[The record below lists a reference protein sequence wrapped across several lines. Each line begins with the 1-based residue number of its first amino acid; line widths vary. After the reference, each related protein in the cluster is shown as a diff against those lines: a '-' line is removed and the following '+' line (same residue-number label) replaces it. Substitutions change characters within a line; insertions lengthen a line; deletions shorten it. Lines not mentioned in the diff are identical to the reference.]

1 MSYAPQDSETI
12 PVTQCVGPCMGDGC
26 QGDFPNKNHEG
37 LCARCLMLEALED
50 DPNER
55 EIRALLLRPF
65 RKAWTVVRLHGTS
78 KAVDVVD
85 ASVYVISMVYKQLI
99 GEQDGTLLVAERQR
113 GQEFQA
119 RMAAGKQK
127 KKEKLAASSWN
138 QPLPVPSMSWKGITS
153 GAPSQ
158 SMTTAN
164 LENLRSRTN
173 GSLGRMLSVNITPM
187 VDGTESNWLPS
198 ASNLYHE
205 ATQVSDIQ
213 DDFLRTLN
221 TVWES
226 ACGITWF
233 VSQALNVFSKN
244 NNQLS
249 SKDVDL
255 RWHGNAKL
263 LPGSSDSTIGKLFDT
278 HKGHLNLDLF
288 FNGIP
293 EKWSHLRGEVICFEL
308 YIDVIPGDLEDN
320 CTPVPHPVLGKRS
333 QPADLEPPKT
343 ASFKHLRAR
352 IAASKSS
359 SVPEES
365 IISTSSSEREYSTS
379 TPISLFVATT
389 SVNQDDG
396 RVEVLWDSGDTREAV
411 LDLQSF
417 ARGKTKKVYHV
428 TLFLFKS
435 QTQISLWDHIGRGP
449 ECVSVDENATQ
460 LENEMIRLIQGQ
472 WFLDKFHARAEETET
487 EVSNDFIFSSGLLVR
502 DIIGPSGP
510 SPACGQ
516 FSAVLA
522 NPDSAVVW
530 LLEPLRGSAMERWSG
545 TLKHLNHGNK
555 PGQTMDAFMHFSYVY
570 SQKTLVFADLQ
581 GSKGRSRLGNSGWI
595 LFDVMTP
602 TLDGTSGVGDHGE
615 DGIQAILSD
624 HICERMCCGLD
635 MGTENIVAELNKP
648 KRKKKGTTKRVTII
662 SMLMNVPTTS
672 TTYAVGRD
680 YTGPECIESLNPSVS
695 EHSGREF
702 HSG

>member
-1 MSYAPQDSETI
+1 MDCGAAARNFK
-12 PVTQCVGPCMGDGC
+12 GD
-26 QGDFPNKNHEG
+26 
-37 LCARCLMLEALED
+37 RCG
-50 DPNER
+50 R
-55 EIRALLLRPF
+55 C
-65 RKAWTVVRLHGTS
+65 KRL
-78 KAVDVVD
+78 
-85 ASVYVISMVYKQLI
+85 YKQLI
-99 GEQDGTLLVAERQR
+99 GEQDDTLLVAERQR

-226 ACGITWF
+226 ACGITC
-233 VSQALNVFSKN
+233 
-244 NNQLS
+244 
-249 SKDVDL
+249 KDVNL

-263 LPGSSDSTIGKLFDT
+263 LPGSSDGTIGKLFDT
-278 HKGHLNLDLF
+278 HKGHLNPDLF

-308 YIDVIPGDLEDN
+308 YIDVVPGDLEDN

-343 ASFKHLRAR
+343 ASFKRLRAR

-417 ARGKTKKVYHV
+417 ARGKTKKVYRLMLDDEPYV
-428 TLFLFKS
+428 AKRFFEV
-435 QTQISLWDHIGRGP
+435 GRGP

-460 LENEMIRLIQGQ
+460 LENEMIRLIKGQ

-502 DIIGPSGP
+502 EIIGPSGP
-510 SPACGQ
+510 SPASSVTADSFQ
-516 FSAVLA
+516 QSLEA

-545 TLKHLNHGNK
+545 TLKHPNHENK

-570 SQKTLVFADLQ
+570 SQKTLIFADLQ
-581 GSKGRSRLGNSGWI
+581 GSKGRSRLGNIGWI
-595 LFDVMTP
+595 LFDVMTH

-635 MGTENIVAELNKP
+635 MGTENIMAEPDKP
-648 KRKKKGTTKRVTII
+648 KRK
-662 SMLMNVPTTS
+662 
-672 TTYAVGRD
+672 VGRPRKSRS
-680 YTGPECIESLNPSVS
+680 T
-695 EHSGREF
+695 
-702 HSG
+702 

>member
-55 EIRALLLRPF
+55 EIRATFPQCMDCGAAARNF
-65 RKAWTVVRLHGTS
+65 KGGRCGRCERL
-78 KAVDVVD
+78 
-85 ASVYVISMVYKQLI
+85 YKQLI

-198 ASNLYHE
+198 TSNLYHE
-205 ATQVSDIQ
+205 ATQVSARMWICGGMEMQ
-213 DDFLRTLN
+213 NYFQGRL
-221 TVWES
+221 TVPL
-226 ACGITWF
+226 ANYLI
-233 VSQALNVFSKN
+233 
-244 NNQLS
+244 
-249 SKDVDL
+249 
-255 RWHGNAKL
+255 
-263 LPGSSDSTIGKLFDT
+263 
-278 HKGHLNLDLF
+278 HKGHLNPDLF

-308 YIDVIPGDLEDN
+308 YIDVMPGDLEDK
-320 CTPVPHPVLGKRS
+320 CMPVPHPVLGKRS

-343 ASFKHLRAR
+343 ASFKRLRAR

-417 ARGKTKKVYHV
+417 ARGKTKKVYH
-428 TLFLFKS
+428 
-435 QTQISLWDHIGRGP
+435 
-449 ECVSVDENATQ
+449 
-460 LENEMIRLIQGQ
+460 
-472 WFLDKFHARAEETET
+472 DKFHARAEETET

-502 DIIGPSGP
+502 EIIGPSGP
-510 SPACGQ
+510 SPASGVTADSFQ
-516 FSAVLA
+516 QSLEA

-545 TLKHLNHGNK
+545 TLKHPNHGNK

-595 LFDVMTP
+595 LFDVMTH

-635 MGTENIVAELNKP
+635 MGTENIMAEPDKP
-648 KRKKKGTTKRVTII
+648 KRKKKGTTKRVMII

-695 EHSGREF
+695 EHSRREF